1 MRAIAVF
8 VSLML
13 LAGCH
18 DEKEVTGTTSQC
30 AAGLFSSYNPKN
42 LNQCVAVCIKCER
55 GAMTTCSTSCRL
67 KGAE

>member
-1 MRAIAVF
+1 MRVIVVF

-18 DEKEVTGTTSQC
+18 DEPVVTGTTSQC
-30 AAGLFSSYNPKN
+30 AAALFPSYNPKN
-42 LNQCVAVCIKCER
+42 LNQCVAVCTKCER
-55 GAMTTCSTSCRL
+55 GTMTTCSTSCRL